1 VSLRSLALATLLA
14 TGAAGAAGPPPP
26 AAKAPAA
33 PVSDGMAV
41 PVHHVPPKYPKSALK
56 AKTDGC
62 VVLSFLLDAD
72 GKASDIQVV
81 ESLPKGVFDAAT
93 LKDFGQWRFQK
104 PPRPGRYAQLVQFR
118 LEGREAVN
126 VCKPLPSYAA
136 LNPGAPP
143 LTRQLR
149 VLETVM
155 PRYPRSGASIDGG
168 CVTVR
173 FQIKHDGF
181 VGDVV
186 VLEARPEALAAPT
199 VEAIKQWHFQSF
211 EPPAMYATQT
221 FNFAP
226 DIVRMPEN
234 MIRQPYA
241 DLEGGQ
247 VRAIGCGGKPAAR
260 ELPADAVRL
269 EDLPVNPGTEK

>member
-1 VSLRSLALATLLA
+1 VSVRPLALAAML
-14 TGAAGAAGPPPP
+14 AAGAVCAADAPP
-26 AAKAPAA
+26 AAKPAAA

-41 PVHHVPPKYPKSALK
+41 PLKPVPPKYPQSALN

-62 VVLSFLLDAD
+62 VVLSFQLDAES
-72 GKASDIQVV
+72 KTSDFQVL
-81 ESLPKGVFDAAT
+81 ESLPKGVFDAAV
-93 LKDFGQWRFQK
+93 LKDIGQWTFQK

-118 LEGREAVN
+118 LEKRAPAN
-126 VCKPLPSYAA
+126 VCQPLPTYAA

-155 PRYPRSGASIDGG
+155 PRYPRGFDGG

-186 VLEARPEALAAPT
+186 VLEARPESLGPPT

-211 EPPAMYATQT
+211 PPPAMYATQT

-226 DIVRMPEN
+226 DIMRMPEN
-234 MIRQPYA
+234 MIRDTYA
-241 DLEGGQ
+241 NIEGGQ
-247 VRAIGCGGKPAAR
+247 IRAIGCGGKPAAR

-269 EDLPVNPGTEK
+269 EDTQVTPEGAKK